1 MKGHTMT
8 RKHYQQ
14 IAEMIRQTYTLNDGH
29 EAGTIAHIAEQFATI
44 AKRDNPNFDRD
55 RFLTACGMNEGEWAI

>member
-1 MKGHTMT
+1 MT

-14 IAEMIRQTYTLNDGH
+14 IADMIRQTYTLNDGH
-29 EAGTIAHIAEQFATI
+29 ESGTLAHIARQFATI

-55 RFLTACGMNEGEWAI
+55 RFLTACGMDGDDWAI